1 MSKSKA
7 KGTAQETLIVNWLND
22 KGIRARRITL
32 SGPKDKGDI
41 ELLDFPVI
49 IEAKNERKMT
59 LSEYVDE
66 ALIEA
71 ENSHVDIGV
80 AWHKRVRKGSP
91 GDHYVTMDGNTF
103 LKLLKLIEGKNTV

>member
-1 MSKSKA
+1 M
-7 KGTAQETLIVNWLND
+7 
-22 KGIRARRITL
+22 TL

-41 ELLDFPVI
+41 ELLDYPVI

-66 ALIEA
+66 ANIEA
-71 ENSHVDIGV
+71 YNASVLIGV
-80 AWHKRVRKGSP
+80 AWHKRIRKGSP

-103 LKLLKLIEGKNTV
+103 AELLKLIGAKNAVL